1 MGLFKIPTSSKEMVY
16 SRLLVLQLFLL
27 HLLLSHIVLTLLGHV
42 LHIVVHP
49 HVLRLL
55 NLLVLSSGFSFLYV
69 THVLLHLL
77 LLSQQLTL
85 DILLPHLLSSE
96 SDTKVFVLISD
107 LVYISFL
114 LELHIVGM
122 EPSSVST
129 S

>member
-1 MGLFKIPTSSKEMVY
+1 MIPTSSKEMVY
-16 SRLLVLQLFLL
+16 SGLLVLQLFLF

-55 NLLVLSSGFSFLYV
+55 HLVVLSSGFGILHI

-77 LLSQQLTL
+77 LLSQQLAL
-85 DILLPHLLSSE
+85 GILLPHLMSRE
-96 SDTKVFVLISD
+96 SDTKVVVLVSD

-114 LELHIVGM
+114 LELHIVGV
-122 EPSSVST
+122 EPGSIST